1 MRTAGKPSNE
11 FVAYVIDDHGRCS
24 FRFDERTGMDAD
36 RLHPFLYLLIRSHMG
51 SQDVHHVCQLS
62 VRSLEIVV
70 SVFSSGI
77 TFRKESDKL
86 VFISC
91 FEITW
96 FFSVRV
102 DLAIIVRNGIAIRDG
117 RDVAKRYQG
126 KSDVNVV
133 LERKIKLGG
142 AGAWGNIPMPPHA
155 TIEAS
160 DIASLVS
167 WILEGKF

>member
-1 MRTAGKPSNE
+1 
-11 FVAYVIDDHGRCS
+11 
-24 FRFDERTGMDAD
+24 MDAD

-117 RDVAKRYQG
+117 RDVAYFLQRP
-126 KSDVNVV
+126 V
-133 LERKIKLGG
+133 LPARFQHVPTLKVFDQERV
-142 AGAWGNIPMPPHA
+142 M
-155 TIEAS
+155 
-160 DIASLVS
+160 
-167 WILEGKF
+167 IL